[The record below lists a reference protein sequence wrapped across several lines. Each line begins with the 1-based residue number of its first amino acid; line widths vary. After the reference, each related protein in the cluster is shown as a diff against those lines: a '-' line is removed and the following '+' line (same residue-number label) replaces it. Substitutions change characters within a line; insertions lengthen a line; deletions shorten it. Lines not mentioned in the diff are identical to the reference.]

1 MPLAMKVS
9 VIVVTRNTREM
20 TLNCLQQLEDSIRS
34 DRHEIVVVDN
44 ASSDGTA
51 AAIAARYPKV
61 TLLREPRN
69 MGFARA
75 SNDGVRES
83 SGELLLFLNSD
94 TLASARAVEGLANA
108 LREEPALGAVAP
120 QLMYPDGRLQETAG
134 YAPSPIREF
143 SSSARKAARAR
154 VEAAVQRVANLA
166 GVGYLSGA
174 ALMVRREAFAA
185 IGGFDDSF
193 FFYYED
199 ADLCTQLAARGWAIR
214 IVPEVTVVHLRR
226 GSTTQAPGPVIE
238 MTRSRYQYLRKHYGL
253 ARALVAGGLGF
264 LITLRRAVLN
274 TLATLLTAGCWPT
287 ARRKAVLH
295 SRLCLWFLLLTPR
308 RESWVYRTLF
318 GDWQR

>member
-1 MPLAMKVS
+1 MKVS

-20 TLNCLQQLEDSIRS
+20 TLNCLQQLEDYVRS
-34 DRHEIVVVDN
+34 DRREVVVVDN

-51 AAIAARYPKV
+51 AAIAARYPQV

-75 SNDGVRES
+75 GNDAARET

-94 TLASARAVEGLANA
+94 TLASAQAIEGLANT
-108 LREEPALGAVAP
+108 LREDPALGAVAP
-120 QLMYPDGRLQETAG
+120 QLVYPDGRLQKTAG

-143 SSSARKAARAR
+143 SSRARKRARAR
-154 VEAAVQRVANLA
+154 VEAAVRQAENLA
-166 GVGYLSGA
+166 GVGFLSGA

-185 IGGFDDSF
+185 VGGFDDSF

-199 ADLCTQLAARGWAIR
+199 VDLCTQLAARGWIIR
-214 IVPEVTVVHLRR
+214 IVPEVTVVHLRG
-226 GSTTQAPGPVIE
+226 GSTTQAAGPAIE

-253 ARALVAGGLGF
+253 ARALAASGLGAA
-264 LITLRRAVLN
+264 ITLRRAVLN
-274 TLATLLTAGCWPT
+274 LLATLFTAGCWPKV
-287 ARRKAVLH
+287 RRKAVVH
-295 SRLCLWFLLLTPR
+295 SQLCLWFLLLTPK
-308 RESWVYRTLF
+308 RESWIYRTLF

>member
-1 MPLAMKVS
+1 MKVS

-20 TLNCLQQLEDSIRS
+20 TLNCLQQLEDSIGS
-34 DRHEIVVVDN
+34 DRHEVVVVDN

-51 AAIAARYPKV
+51 AAIAARYPQV
-61 TLLREPRN
+61 TLVREPRN

-94 TLASARAVEGLANA
+94 TLTSAGTVEGLANA

-120 QLMYPDGRLQETAG
+120 QLLYADGRPQETAG

-143 SSSARKAARAR
+143 SSRARKRARAR
-154 VEAAVQRVANLA
+154 VETAVRQAENLA
-166 GVGYLSGA
+166 GVGFLSAA

-199 ADLCTQLAARGWAIR
+199 VDLCTKLAARGWAIR
-214 IVPEVTVVHLRR
+214 LVPEVTVVHLRG
-226 GSTTQAPGPVIE
+226 GSTIQAPGPGIE
-238 MTRSRYQYLRKHYGL
+238 MTRSRHQYLRKHYGL
-253 ARALVAGGLGF
+253 ARALAAGGLGF
-264 LITLRRAVLN
+264 LVTLRRAVLN
-274 TLATLLTAGCWPT
+274 LLATLFTAGCWPKV
-287 ARRKAVLH
+287 RRKAVLH
-295 SRLCLWFLLLTPR
+295 SRLCLWFLLLRPR